1 MANSLPHTFPRRT
14 RPAPLDVAK
23 VRELLSKHN
32 LEQLE
37 KLLAGDQRLLAYARE
52 LASKVGAR

>member
-1 MANSLPHTFPRRT
+1 
-14 RPAPLDVAK
+14 VAK